1 MKKCRK
7 VLGQRERL
15 AEKVRSEQ
23 RKQDSIKK
31 KRLENENMTKTRKI
45 RLDQKR
51 DSRKG
56 FQSGTRKHESV
67 K

>member
-31 KRLENENMTKTRKI
+31 KRL
-45 RLDQKR
+45 
-51 DSRKG
+51 
-56 FQSGTRKHESV
+56 
-67 K
+67 